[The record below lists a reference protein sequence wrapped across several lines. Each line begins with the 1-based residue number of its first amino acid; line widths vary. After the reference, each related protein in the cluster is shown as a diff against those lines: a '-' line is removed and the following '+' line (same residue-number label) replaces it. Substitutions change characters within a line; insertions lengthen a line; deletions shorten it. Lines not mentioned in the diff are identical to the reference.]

1 MKCCKVLP
9 KGAPLCVHSCI
20 ELISKSEKNPGRA
33 FWNCPEHGFSHFV
46 DIREDKN
53 AATVTKKRK
62 ILGTGSNSSNSSSS
76 TSTLVVD
83 IDTVLLAAQKYAI
96 AAGSASQAVEEL
108 VVENRRLKAE
118 IVQLRAKI
126 AAMESE

>member
-62 ILGTGSNSSNSSSS
+62 LGTGSNSSNSSSS